1 MRGSFAYI
9 ALNGMSLENSGFQL
23 TEEQSFFILNK
34 SSPSLRTRARHA
46 SLPPTLNYLN
56 PVMENIY

>member
-23 TEEQSFFILNK
+23 TEKQSFFILNN
-34 SSPSLRTRARHA
+34 P
-46 SLPPTLNYLN
+46 PPT
-56 PVMENIY
+56 PH